1 MNDFLLTIF
10 NFPTVVFTV
19 VLGIA
24 ILYWICAAF
33 GLFEVD
39 ALDVDLTHLD
49 GHMSLNSHS
58 DHSFGESFA
67 GLLMRLGL
75 NGVPVTIVVS
85 LIALVGWLISYY
97 ASYFFLALFGHGW
110 LRFVVGLPIILVSLY
125 VAVLITAQIIKPL
138 RKLFAKTEQNIQKK
152 VLGQTATVRSSRVD
166 NSFGEANLDD
176 GGAGLILKVR
186 TTGEQVF
193 VRGDK
198 VVLLEYIAN
207 TNVYRVVSED
217 EFLGKTSE

>member
-1 MNDFLLTIF
+1 MNEFLLTIF
-10 NFPTVVFTV
+10 NFPTVVFTIL
-19 VLGIA
+19 LGIS
-24 ILYWICAAF
+24 ILYWICASF

-39 ALDVDLTHLD
+39 VLDVDLSHLD

-58 DHSFGESFA
+58 DHSFGETFA

-75 NGVPVTIVVS
+75 NGVPVTIVIS
-85 LIALVGWLISYY
+85 LIALFGWLLSYY
-97 ASYFFLALFGHGW
+97 ASYFFLALFGFGW
-110 LRFVVGLPIILVSLY
+110 LRFIVGIPILLAAFY
-125 VAVLITAQIIKPL
+125 VAVLITAQVIKPL

-166 NSFGEANLDD
+166 SSFGEANLDD

-186 TTGEQVF
+186 ATGDQVF
-193 VRGDK
+193 ERGDK

-207 TNVYRVVSED
+207 INVYRVVSEA
-217 EFLGKTSE
+217 EFLGLTSE

>member
-10 NFPTVVFTV
+10 NFPTVVFTFL
-19 VLGIA
+19 LGIS
-24 ILYWICAAF
+24 ILYWICASF
-33 GLFEVD
+33 GLLEVD
-39 ALDVDLTHLD
+39 VLDVDLSHLD

-58 DHSFGESFA
+58 EHSFGESFA

-75 NGVPVTIVVS
+75 NGVPVTIVIS
-85 LIALVGWLISYY
+85 LIALIGWLFSYY

-110 LRFVVGLPIILVSLY
+110 VRFVVGLPILIGSLY
-125 VAVLITAQIIKPL
+125 AAILITSQVIKPL

-166 NSFGEANLDD
+166 SGFGEANLDD

-186 TTGEQVF
+186 ATGEQVF

-207 TNVYRVVSED
+207 SNVYRVVSEE
-217 EFLGKTSE
+217 EFLGRPSE

>member
-97 ASYFFLALFGHGW
+97 ASYFFLAFFGHGW
-110 LRFVVGLPIILVSLY
+110 LRFVVGLPIILISLY

-152 VLGQTATVRSSRVD
+152 VLGQTAIVRSSRVD

-186 TTGEQVF
+186 ATGEQVF

>member
-39 ALDVDLTHLD
+39 ALDVDLSHLD

-58 DHSFGESFA
+58 DHSIGESFA

-75 NGVPVTIVVS
+75 NGVPVTIVIS

-110 LRFVVGLPIILVSLY
+110 LRFVVGVPILLGSLY
-125 VAVLITAQIIKPL
+125 VAVLITAQLIKPL
-138 RKLFAKTEQNIQKK
+138 RKLFAKTEQNFQKK

-186 TTGEQVF
+186 ATGDQVF
-193 VRGDK
+193 ARGDK

>member
-85 LIALVGWLISYY
+85 LIAVVGWLISYY

-110 LRFVVGLPIILVSLY
+110 LRFVVGLPIILISLY

-166 NSFGEANLDD
+166 NSFGEASLDD